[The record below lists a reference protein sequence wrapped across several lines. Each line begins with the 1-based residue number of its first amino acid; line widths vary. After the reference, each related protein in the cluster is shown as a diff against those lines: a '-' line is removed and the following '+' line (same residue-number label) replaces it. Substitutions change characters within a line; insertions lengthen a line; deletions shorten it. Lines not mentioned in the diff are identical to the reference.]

1 MEKIELSIDL
11 PEEILCSEQTNDRP
25 KRLWGNYF
33 VRRGEICG
41 APDWRAIESPFHY
54 HLKWNSTSVQ
64 KKYPKHVSI
73 VFEHATLPTSPHIRE
88 E

>member
-41 APDWRAIESPFHY
+41 PPLQRTATDWRAIESPFHR
-54 HLKWNSTSVQ
+54 HLEWNFKNVQ
-64 KKYPKHVSI
+64 KHSKKYLALKMQPCPLVR
-73 VFEHATLPTSPHIRE
+73 T
-88 E
+88 